1 MLDRLAQAISDHR
14 DGPWTATAVPRLS
27 LVATDELLPP
37 TRLLYE
43 PMVSFV
49 AAGAKR
55 TVAGA
60 QSWSVPAGRM
70 LLNTVQL
77 PVTAV
82 FEQVPYRSAVLAL
95 DKQILTELLLELG
108 PTAPPPAVEP
118 AWRVTT
124 DMPAELIDAVTRL
137 VRLLDTPDDIGVL
150 APRVESEIIYRL
162 LTGPLGPALRQT
174 AAAAGTRIRAV
185 ITWLGYRFAEPVSI
199 DQIAAEAGMSP
210 ATLHRHFSAATGMS
224 PLRYQKQ
231 LRLLSARRQLL
242 TGDATAAQVAHTV
255 GYTSATQF
263 SREYRAFHGL
273 PPVQDISRLRADT
286 MSNAPEPPPHR
297 PRRSTHAA
305 NTSADPPPSSAS

>member
-1 MLDRLAQAISDHR
+1 MLTDVRSDET
-14 DGPWTATAVPRLS
+14 TAAVPRLS

-55 TVAGA
+55 TVASA

-150 APRVESEIIYRL
+150 APRVESEILYRL

-185 ITWLGYRFAEPVSI
+185 ITWLGDRFAEPVSI
-199 DQIAAEAGMSP
+199 DQIAAEAGDP
-210 ATLHRHFSAATGMS
+210 APPLQCCHRFRTSAACAPTPCRTPRS
-224 PLRYQKQ
+224 PHRTDRGDQRTPRTPPRIRHRVPQ
-231 LRLLSARRQLL
+231 ADNQGPQRDRLPCACRWTAPGGSASSS
-242 TGDATAAQVAHTV
+242 G
-255 GYTSATQF
+255 
-263 SREYRAFHGL
+263 
-273 PPVQDISRLRADT
+273 RLR
-286 MSNAPEPPPHR
+286 
-297 PRRSTHAA
+297 STR
-305 NTSADPPPSSAS
+305 SSAG